1 MVSYIPFLPQ
11 AKPDQART
19 AFSEGLVPPQE
30 CLVEMGL
37 VSEQGL
43 KFAQSEK
50 LSMAGIQVIEF
61 LCYSVREFG
70 SFWLKVVFNKIV
82 IQEIFIYLFAQFQK
96 MTSRTETL
104 NREIYCIL
112 MGKWR

>member
-43 KFAQSEK
+43 KFSQSEK
-50 LSMAGIQVIEF
+50 LGMAEIQVIEF
-61 LCYSVREFG
+61 LCYSVRVFG
-70 SFWLKVVFNKIV
+70 SFWLKIVFNKI
-82 IQEIFIYLFAQFQK
+82 YLNLLKFA
-96 MTSRTETL
+96 L
-104 NREIYCIL
+104 NTTFA
-112 MGKWR
+112 